1 MKYITPAEMKEI
13 DRRAVEDF
21 GIPSIILMENAGGYS
36 AEVALDMISAAGR
49 KKVFCVCGKGNNGG
63 DGFVCARHL
72 INKGIV
78 TEIFLVGTMDEI
90 KGDAKVNLD
99 ILMKMEVKIE
109 TLQAGFD
116 ILEFKKKLKDTS
128 LIIDAIFGIGLS
140 GKIREPYGAV
150 INAITESEKPVLAI
164 DVPSGLDAA
173 TGDIMG
179 ICIKARKTVTFGLPK
194 SGFIKKH
201 GPSKTGE
208 VIIADISIPWQLLK

>member
-21 GIPSIILMENAGGYS
+21 GIPSIVLMENAGRCS
-36 AEVALDMISAAGR
+36 AEVALDMISAEG
-49 KKVFCVCGKGNNGG
+49 KKKAFCVCGKGNNGG

-72 INKGIV
+72 INKGV
-78 TEIFLVGTMDEI
+78 QVEIFVAGDPDKI
-90 KGDAKVNLD
+90 KGDAKVNLG
-99 ILMKMEVKIE
+99 ILRKMEVKIA

-116 ILEFKKKLKDTS
+116 ILEFKKKLKDTR

-140 GKIREPYGAV
+140 GKIREPSGTV

-179 ICIKARKTVTFGLPK
+179 TCIKVGKTVTFGLPK